1 MNPPLFRGPVIT
13 SDGRKRGGKTNASQA
28 QRGPRRVG
36 VANAQHPAAR
46 PPSLLWRSNT
56 QWDRR
61 SSRRDCGALY
71 CHHEGAFL
79 SSVVAFL
86 VPRRSQHTGI
96 ADDLAHLDRPI
107 SHSNYWGIQW
117 HRVTPSRSLT
127 DNSSSRRCVGATV
140 ATLRSRLCTLLSVLS
155 VALMSSL
162 TSANGF
168 DVIACPFG

>member
-1 MNPPLFRGPVIT
+1 M
-13 SDGRKRGGKTNASQA
+13 
-28 QRGPRRVG
+28 
-36 VANAQHPAAR
+36 
-46 PPSLLWRSNT
+46 
-56 QWDRR
+56 
-61 SSRRDCGALY
+61 
-71 CHHEGAFL
+71 
-79 SSVVAFL
+79 VAFL

-117 HRVTPSRSLT
+117 HRVTPSRSST

-140 ATLRSRLCTLLSVLS
+140 ATLRSRLCTLLFVLS

-168 DVIACPFG
+168 DVIACPFGREQTPCPCAEARLIDLIMLLLLFMHLEVLFNLSFRLSLTHVYSTRTYDTRVSPD